1 MRRPDTTI
9 LFLAL
14 VCALGVFVVPSQVFA
29 QGGGRSTAVLN
40 IEATGVDRDTAET
53 LTSIV
58 RSEAQQTLDYQLV
71 NSTPINL
78 SEVVLLLGC
87 DASSVECLSLASDE
101 LSAGILIYGMITK
114 EASAY
119 RLKVEIF
126 DAGQAKVTHRLQKTI
141 GLEKD
146 LLLTSRRELET
157 FFKQLRDEKLA
168 ATLVITSNVRGAE
181 VFLNDESFGTT
192 PLDRGGIKPGSY
204 KVEVKKEGFIPWT
217 VELEFGPSDKVSL
230 RAPLKKKPAE
240 TVVIKDPP
248 KGNDPKGT
256 GGDGKVG
263 GDPNGVDTTVEIP
276 TDDERSV
283 NWGGWSLVSVGAMS
297 LAGSGLTV
305 YLMRQLSADLNAQ
318 LADGT
323 LTPEAATT
331 GNQRGEN
338 YEFAHKVLLGAG
350 IGSLL
355 VGSVWLISSDGAP
368 KRRQTTFELRA
379 APNGVSGVVRW

>member
-1 MRRPDTTI
+1 MRRPDTAI

-14 VCALGVFVVPSQVFA
+14 LGALGVFVVPSQVFA
-29 QGGGRSTAVLN
+29 QGRSTAVLN
-40 IEATGVDRDTAET
+40 IEATGVDRETAET

-87 DASSVECLSLASDE
+87 DASSIECLSLASDE
-101 LSAGILIYGMITK
+101 LSAGVLIYGMLTK

-119 RLKVEIF
+119 RLRVEIF

-192 PLDRGGIKPGSY
+192 PLDRGGLKPGNY
-204 KVEVKKEGFIPWT
+204 KVEVKKDGFIPWT
-217 VELEFGPSDKVSL
+217 VELEFGPADKISL
-230 RAPLKKKPAE
+230 RAPLKREPAA
-240 TVVIKDPP
+240 TVVIKEPP
-248 KGNDPKGT
+248 KDNKPKDVVGDGS
-256 GGDGKVG
+256 GGDA
-263 GDPNGVDTTVEIP
+263 GDGIDTSVEIP
-276 TDDERSV
+276 SGGDRSV
-283 NWGGWSLVSVGAMS
+283 NWGGWSLVSVGALS

-323 LTPEAATT
+323 LTPEAAIT
-331 GNQRGEN
+331 GNRRGEN
-338 YEFAHKVLLGAG
+338 YELAHKVLLGAG

-368 KRRQTTFELRA
+368 GRRQTTFELRA
-379 APNGVSGVVRW
+379 APDGVMGVVRW